1 MIPWRAG
8 PADFIDD
15 ANSGC
20 TPVQHQQRVAPCQ
33 PGIASSKFIRYRIA
47 SSLSRRMRARRL
59 RSCLPAPSKRPCSKK
74 PVRPK
79 RRCVLIVGPTHPAC
93 NPRNESAALRVG
105 ARWLSV
111 AANVLLLHKIKE
123 AAGWA
128 ASWIAVSGTIS
139 AGSMHR
145 RDGSRR
151 SSNGTRSHPRRSA
164 PSSCL
169 ASLDL
174 PMAR

>member
-47 SSLSRRMRARRL
+47 SSLSRRTRARRL
-59 RSCLPAPSKRPCSKK
+59 RSCLRAPSKRPCSKK
-74 PVRPK
+74 RVRPK
-79 RRCVLIVGPTHPAC
+79 RRCASAIGPTHPAC
-93 NPRNESAALRVG
+93 SRRSESAALRAV
-105 ARWLSV
+105 AHRLS
-111 AANVLLLHKIKE
+111 AGANVLLLNKKRRPLGPPPASLFLKE
-123 AAGWA
+123 R
-128 ASWIAVSGTIS
+128 IN

-145 RDGSRR
+145 RDGSQR

-169 ASLDL
+169 ASRGL